1 MKPIRAFSALGIL
14 LAAAAAIAQDA
25 NLDKVLSQMDASSTK
40 FQDMQADITADLYTA
55 VVQDHEMQTGKT
67 AFRRIGGS
75 LEMITKILTDNG
87 QPAERDILYKNGE
100 LDFYQPAL
108 KQETIFTSG
117 ANRGEYDS
125 LLATGFGATS
135 RDLSATWTVSFQGME
150 TVDGVQTAKLDLVP
164 KQANIRNSVSHIT
177 IWLDPVR
184 DISLK
189 QVMYQPTGDSRTVTY
204 SNIRYNN
211 HPSASLFTLK
221 LASGTQV
228 QRK

>member
-25 NLDKVLSQMDASSTK
+25 NLDKVLSQMDASSAK

-55 VVQDHEMQTGKT
+55 VVQDHEMQTGET
-67 AFRRIGGS
+67 AFRRVGGS

>member
-164 KQANIRNSVSHIT
+164 RQANIRNSVSHIT
-177 IWLDPVR
+177 IWLDPAR